1 MGGFSGGTVGVS
13 EQSVP
18 VLKIQPRGM
27 GLGSALRELW
37 HYRGL
42 FWFLV
47 WRDIRVRYA
56 QSVLGVGWAVL
67 QPVLMTG
74 VVTILFG
81 HFARMPSDNAP
92 YWAFSL
98 VALVPWTFLSTGV
111 TGASNSL
118 VMYPNLITKVYFPR
132 LIIPFAPVLAALVDF
147 ASSFLLMVVAL
158 ALSGSVPR
166 FGSLAIVPLLLVLT
180 VMVSVGAGC
189 WLAAANIK
197 YRDVKYTVPF
207 LIQVWMFAS
216 PVVYPASVVPEAYR
230 ALYGLNPMAGII
242 EGFRATLLDTGTV
255 SRPMIAASIGA
266 TLVLFATGV
275 LYFQHVEKTFADVI

>member
-1 MGGFSGGTVGVS
+1 VDVN

-18 VLKIQPRGM
+18 VLRIEPRGL
-27 GLGSALRELW
+27 GLGPALRELW

-111 TGASNSL
+111 TSASNSL

-147 ASSFLLMVVAL
+147 ASGFLLIIVAL
-158 ALSGSVPR
+158 ALAGSPPR
-166 FGSLAIVPLLLVLT
+166 LSALAFLPLLLVLM
-180 VMVSVGAGC
+180 VMV
-189 WLAAANIK
+189 
-197 YRDVKYTVPF
+197 
-207 LIQVWMFAS
+207 QVWMFAS

-242 EGFRATLLDTGTV
+242 EGFRLTLLDTGAV
-255 SRPMIAASIGA
+255 SWSLVTASVGAAFA
-266 TLVLFATGV
+266 LFVTGV
-275 LYFQHVEKTFADVI
+275 LYFQHVENTFADVI

>member
-1 MGGFSGGTVGVS
+1 VDVN

-18 VLKIQPRGM
+18 VLRIEPRGL
-27 GLGSALRELW
+27 GLGPALRELW

-111 TGASNSL
+111 TSASNSL

-147 ASSFLLMVVAL
+147 ASGFLLIIVAL
-158 ALSGSVPR
+158 ALAGSPPR
-166 FGSLAIVPLLLVLT
+166 LSALAFLPLLLVLM
-180 VMVSVGAGC
+180 VMVAVGVGC

-207 LIQVWMFAS
+207 LVQVWMFAS

-242 EGFRATLLDTGTV
+242 EGFRLTLLDTGAV
-255 SRPMIAASIGA
+255 SWSLVTASVGAAFA
-266 TLVLFATGV
+266 LFVTGV
-275 LYFQHVEKTFADVI
+275 LYFQHVENTFADVI